1 MKGRAPRFPGQK
13 HHRSADRL
21 PTLSPFDEERIV
33 WRKNMEDDVENED
46 ARRRR
51 REREWALR
59 SSDDHDHHQRHAPP
73 VSTASSPPPPSL
85 IQVHLD
91 DFFLNL
97 LLAFSRPFLFHRY
110 SIKFHPFLNGR
121 LTSSCVNILTTAPT
135 GRFVGGRSDVHAIQ
149 GVSEARRSS
158 ESHYLLV
165 APISATSQFRV
176 LRGFLSR
183 LGVGPRKAVAIVG
196 QDLLR

>member
-1 MKGRAPRFPGQK
+1 MHNVFKSKITPSLWPLKKGRAPRFPGQK

-59 SSDDHDHHQRHAPP
+59 SSDDHDHHHQRHVPP
-73 VSTASSPPPPSL
+73 VSTASTPPPPSL

-91 DFFLNL
+91 YFFLNL
-97 LLAFSRPFLFHRY
+97 MLAFSV
-110 SIKFHPFLNGR
+110 SQ
-121 LTSSCVNILTTAPT
+121 
-135 GRFVGGRSDVHAIQ
+135 IQ
-149 GVSEARRSS
+149 HSVT
-158 ESHYLLV
+158 
-165 APISATSQFRV
+165 PIPLWKIDWQ
-176 LRGFLSR
+176 LC
-183 LGVGPRKAVAIVG
+183 
-196 QDLLR
+196 